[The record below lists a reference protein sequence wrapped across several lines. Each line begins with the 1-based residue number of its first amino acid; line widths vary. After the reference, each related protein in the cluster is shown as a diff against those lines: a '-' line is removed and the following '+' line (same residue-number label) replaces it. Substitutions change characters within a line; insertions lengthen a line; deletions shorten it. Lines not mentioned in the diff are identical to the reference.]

1 MANIIEVSSDEESF
15 FDVDL
20 ESDRKGVFSFGI
32 DWDEI
37 YMDSSDDDDLVS
49 IDLVSKERTGPVTV
63 ILLKERNLLVYH

>member
-37 YMDSSDDDDLVS
+37 YL
-49 IDLVSKERTGPVTV
+49 
-63 ILLKERNLLVYH
+63 